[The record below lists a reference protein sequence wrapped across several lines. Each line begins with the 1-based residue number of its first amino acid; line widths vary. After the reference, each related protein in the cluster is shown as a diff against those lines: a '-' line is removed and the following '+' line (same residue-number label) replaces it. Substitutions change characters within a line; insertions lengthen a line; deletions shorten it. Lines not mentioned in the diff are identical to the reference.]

1 MYSSRTFLS
10 MEINAAWLM
19 FSFLAAIVG
28 GILVYVLFISKNKNA
43 KLEGWQKKLYDF
55 LSFDSLILEVI
66 LKVMYI
72 ILMIYVTLSSFAL
85 ISKSFLGFLITLIL
99 GNIVLRLVLE
109 LLLMQISLWRNVREI
124 RRNLDSK
131 NK

>member
-1 MYSSRTFLS
+1 MYSSSTFS
-10 MEINAAWLM
+10 AMESNVAWLM
-19 FSFLAAIVG
+19 FSFLAAIIG
-28 GILVYVLFISKNKNA
+28 GILVYVLFINKNKNT

-85 ISKSFLGFLITLIL
+85 ISKSFLGFLFTLIFGNL
-99 GNIVLRLVLE
+99 GLRLVLE

>member
-1 MYSSRTFLS
+1 MYSSSTFS
-10 MEINAAWLM
+10 AMESNVAWLM
-19 FSFLAAIVG
+19 FSFLAAIIG
-28 GILVYVLFISKNKNA
+28 GILVYVLFINKNKNT

-85 ISKSFLGFLITLIL
+85 ISKSFLGFLFTLIFGNL
-99 GNIVLRLVLE
+99 GLRLVLE

-124 RRNLDSK
+124 RKNLDSK

>member
-1 MYSSRTFLS
+1 M
-10 MEINAAWLM
+10 A
-19 FSFLAAIVG
+19 
-28 GILVYVLFISKNKNA
+28 
-43 KLEGWQKKLYDF
+43 KKLYDF

-85 ISKSFLGFLITLIL
+85 ISKSFLGFLFTLIFGNL
-99 GNIVLRLVLE
+99 GLRLVLE

-124 RRNLDSK
+124 RKNLDSK

>member
-1 MYSSRTFLS
+1 MYSSSTLS
-10 MEINAAWLM
+10 ALESNAAWLM
-19 FSFLAAIVG
+19 FSFIAAIVG
-28 GILVYVLFISKNKNA
+28 GILVYVLFINKNKNA

-55 LSFDSLILEVI
+55 LSFDSLILEVL
-66 LKVMYI
+66 LKVIYI
-72 ILMIYVTLSSFAL
+72 ILMIYITLSSFAL
-85 ISKSFLGFLITLIL
+85 ISESFLGFLSTLIF
-99 GNIVLRLVLE
+99 GNIVLRLILE

>member
-1 MYSSRTFLS
+1 MYSSSTFS
-10 MEINAAWLM
+10 AMESNAAWLM
-19 FSFLAAIVG
+19 FSFLAAIIG
-28 GILVYVLFISKNKNA
+28 GILVYVLFINKNKNT

-85 ISKSFLGFLITLIL
+85 ISKSFLGFLFTLIFGNL
-99 GNIVLRLVLE
+99 GLRLVLE

>member
-1 MYSSRTFLS
+1 MYSSSTFS
-10 MEINAAWLM
+10 AMESNAAWLM

-28 GILVYVLFISKNKNA
+28 GILVYVLLINKNKNT

-85 ISKSFLGFLITLIL
+85 ISKSFLGFLFTLIFGNL
-99 GNIVLRLVLE
+99 GLRLVLE